1 MDSKIILLAFLG
13 VLLFIDGIYCVPV
26 SNDEVNERLKRQSE
40 DEDADDSDTEADE
53 KADNDDLAERITTI
67 TDTGSKLIE
76 DLLATL
82 ESSARIIR
90 DIIEAKRKIAEPL
103 LEGTAKALETLSE
116 SKAIE
121 RTLETVQTVATAG
134 LQASTGIS
142 TALSRAGASTNGARL
157 VQGITSVSE
166 IGGRVL
172 RLAIC
177 TLICPIQSGDER
189 KSCQKDNCGK
199 IDRSDNL
206 DYYDGDYEESDYEET
221 SDDV

>member
-1 MDSKIILLAFLG
+1 MDSKNLFITFLG
-13 VLLFIDGIYCVPV
+13 ILLFIDSIYCVPV
-26 SNDEVNERLKRQSE
+26 SNEDVKLRLKRQSE
-40 DEDADDSDTEADE
+40 DEDEDTADSDTDDD
-53 KADNDDLAERITTI
+53 DNDDLAERITTI

-134 LQASTGIS
+134 LQASTGIT
-142 TALSRAGASTNGARL
+142 TALAKAGESTSGARL
-157 VQGITSVSE
+157 IQGITSVSE
-166 IGGRVL
+166 IGGRVI

-177 TLICPIQSGDER
+177 TLICPIQNGEER
-189 KSCQKDNCGK
+189 KTCQKENCGK
-199 IDRSDNL
+199 IDRSDGL
-206 DYYDGDYEESDYEET
+206 DYYDGDYEEIES

>member
-1 MDSKIILLAFLG
+1 MDSKDLFIIFLG
-13 VLLFIDGIYCVPV
+13 IVLFIDGIYCVPV
-26 SNDEVNERLKRQSE
+26 SNEDVKQRLKRQSE
-40 DEDADDSDTEADE
+40 DEAEDKSDSDTD
-53 KADNDDLAERITTI
+53 ADNDDLAERITTI

-134 LQASTGIS
+134 LQASTGIT

-166 IGGRVL
+166 IGGRVI

-189 KSCQKDNCGK
+189 KTCQKDNCGK

-206 DYYDGDYEESDYEET
+206 DYYDGDFEEDFEYSD

>member
-1 MDSKIILLAFLG
+1 MDSKSILLAFFG
-13 VLLFIDGIYCVPV
+13 ILLFIDSIYCVPV
-26 SNDEVNERLKRQSE
+26 SNERVQNRLKRQSE
-40 DEDADDSDTEADE
+40 DEETSDSDSDT
-53 KADNDDLAERITTI
+53 DNDDDLAERITTI

-134 LQASTGIS
+134 LQASTGIT
-142 TALSRAGASTNGARL
+142 TALSRAGSSTNGARL
-157 VQGITSVSE
+157 LQGITSASE
-166 IGGRVL
+166 IGGRVI

-189 KSCQKDNCGK
+189 KTCQKENCGK

-206 DYYDGDYEESDYEET
+206 DYYDGDYEEELESSDA
-221 SDDV
+221 V

>member
-1 MDSKIILLAFLG
+1 MDSKDLFIVFIG
-13 VLLFIDGIYCVPV
+13 ILLFIDGIYSVPV
-26 SNDEVNERLKRQSE
+26 SNEDVKQRLKRQSE
-40 DEDADDSDTEADE
+40 DEAEDKSDSDTDADS
-53 KADNDDLAERITTI
+53 DDLAERITTI

-134 LQASTGIS
+134 LQASTGIT
-142 TALSRAGASTNGARL
+142 TALAKAGESTNGARL

-166 IGGRVL
+166 IGGRVI

-189 KSCQKDNCGK
+189 KTCQKDNCGK

-206 DYYDGDYEESDYEET
+206 DYYDGDFEEDFES

>member
-1 MDSKIILLAFLG
+1 MDSKDLFIIFIG
-13 VLLFIDGIYCVPV
+13 ILLFIDGIYSVPV
-26 SNDEVNERLKRQSE
+26 TNEDVKQRLKRQSE
-40 DEDADDSDTEADE
+40 DEAEDKNDSDTDD
-53 KADNDDLAERITTI
+53 DNADLAERITTI

-134 LQASTGIS
+134 LQASTGIT

-166 IGGRVL
+166 IGGRVI

-189 KSCQKDNCGK
+189 KTCQKDNCGK

-206 DYYDGDYEESDYEET
+206 DYYDGDFEEDFES

>member
-1 MDSKIILLAFLG
+1 MDSKSILLAFFG
-13 VLLFIDGIYCVPV
+13 ILLFIDSIYCVPV
-26 SNDEVNERLKRQSE
+26 SNERVQNRLKRQSE
-40 DEDADDSDTEADE
+40 DEETSDSDSDTN
-53 KADNDDLAERITTI
+53 NDDLAERITTI

-82 ESSARIIR
+82 ESSAKIIR

-134 LQASTGIS
+134 LQASAGIT
-142 TALSRAGASTNGARL
+142 TALSRAGSSTSGARL
-157 VQGITSVSE
+157 LQGITSASE
-166 IGGRVL
+166 IGGRVI

-189 KSCQKDNCGK
+189 KTCQKENCGK

-206 DYYDGDYEESDYEET
+206 DYYDGDYEEDVESSDA
-221 SDDV
+221 VI

>member
-1 MDSKIILLAFLG
+1 MDSKSILLAFFG
-13 VLLFIDGIYCVPV
+13 ILLFIDSIYCVPV
-26 SNDEVNERLKRQSE
+26 SNERVQNRLKRQSE
-40 DEDADDSDTEADE
+40 DEETSDSDSDT
-53 KADNDDLAERITTI
+53 DNDDLAERITTI

-82 ESSARIIR
+82 ESSAKIIR

-134 LQASTGIS
+134 LQASAGIT
-142 TALSRAGASTNGARL
+142 TALSRAGSSTSGARL
-157 VQGITSVSE
+157 LQGITSASE
-166 IGGRVL
+166 IGGRVI

-189 KSCQKDNCGK
+189 KTCQKENCGK

-206 DYYDGDYEESDYEET
+206 DYYDGDYEEDVESSDA
-221 SDDV
+221 VI